1 MDIHLTAP
9 RARRF
14 PLHVPVRFRPP
25 CEAGWREGRAIN
37 ISHTGVLFEPN
48 GPVPMLDEPVEICVQ
63 LSALTPDA
71 ADIVCVGRIVRM
83 AGPGDGSI
91 EPSVASTIVSY
102 WFLPRA

>member
-1 MDIHLTAP
+1 
-9 RARRF
+9 
-14 PLHVPVRFRPP
+14 
-25 CEAGWREGRAIN
+25 
-37 ISHTGVLFEPN
+37 
-48 GPVPMLDEPVEICVQ
+48 VEVCVQ

-102 WFLPRA
+102 WFLARA